1 MPPSNNSVGQAL
13 VYLRPL
19 RHMFDVVTT
28 VPVLNDEGTSL
39 GSLVIHVRPSIKA
52 TPSDARKSHSNNA
65 KLVPGDVDDLS
76 DDEADDLT
84 ALDGAFLWIFIDVHV
99 DPSTSSQLLTNSSK
113 YRVSYTFFQSN
124 AQLFPLEHTHVLK
137 VLVTPPF
144 VDYVSVDMMSFD
156 VVPHVDSLDTTAP
169 CKDDSMSHTALLEE
183 IQRDKA
189 KLAQQHEA
197 EKQRNDQLCGE
208 LSKLIDHVKDQEG
221 AMLQQVKTGQSATT
235 EVVVCQCDHPS
246 YYRLQE
252 KARADA
258 REKELLLKQV
268 TDADSKYQ
276 TLLDNAN
283 NKSKACLI
291 Q

>member
-1 MPPSNNSVGQAL
+1 MYFHRLSQLFPQLTPS
-13 VYLRPL
+13 R
-19 RHMFDVVTT
+19 FDVVTT

-235 EVVVCQCDHPS
+235 EVV
-246 YYRLQE
+246 RLQE